1 MIRHIAVMIVLV
13 GGLFSASPVLAGA
26 GSAGG
31 IAYRPDGWVRFHSYH
46 YQGGKLVDPSAW
58 HGDDIYNTTGRN
70 QVAKRHNVA
79 AEPLD
84 GNYDQ
89 FQVTIQND
97 GAADRFRVGA
107 TGTGNWVVKYYRGRT
122 NVTAEVVGG
131 TFKTRSLGHGES
143 VLLTVKVWIG
153 DPDTSV
159 IRLLTISSVGN
170 PSRVDAVRIK
180 DSFSGCG
187 C

>member
-1 MIRHIAVMIVLV
+1 MIRHIALMIVLV
-13 GGLFSASPVLAGA
+13 AGLFSASPV
-26 GSAGG
+26 SAGPG
-31 IAYRPDGWVRFHSYH
+31 SPGGVTYRPDGWVRFHSYH
-46 YQGGKLVDPSAW
+46 YQGGTLVDPSAW
-58 HGDDIYNTTGRN
+58 HGDDIYNTTARN

-97 GAADRFRVGA
+97 GATDRFRVGA
-107 TGTGNWVVKYYRGRT
+107 TGPGDWVVKYYRGKT

-131 TFKTRSLGHGES
+131 TFMTRSLGHGES
-143 VLLTVKVWIG
+143 VVLKVKVWIG
-153 DPDTSV
+153 HVDTSV
-159 IRLLTISSVGN
+159 ARLLTISSVNN
-170 PSRVDAVRIK
+170 PSQKDAVRIK